1 MSRRRRHA
9 DAVLLAALAA
19 ASLLVASTLRAQAPK
34 PVVMVVGSYHM
45 ANPGRD
51 RNNVMVDDHLA
62 PARQAQLEE
71 VAAMLASFR
80 PTKIALE
87 VPVARDS
94 AINALYAEYLA
105 GTLAPNPS
113 EVYQVGFRLAK
124 RMGHT
129 KVYATDYKRD
139 LDMAKAWGF
148 AQQNGQLARLA
159 SGEAKVKAFIAR
171 GQREIPRMTVAQI
184 LRETNSAPVDSL
196 HGMYL
201 QLATIGADT
210 NYVGADVTGDW
221 YVRNLRIYAN
231 VARIAQP
238 GDRVLVLFGS
248 GHRPLLNEYL
258 RQSGLFEVVEVAD
271 YLK

>member
-19 ASLLVASTLRAQAPK
+19 ATFFIASTVRAQAPK
-34 PVVMVVGSYHM
+34 PVVMVVGTYHM

-94 AINALYAEYLA
+94 ALNAQYAADLA
-105 GTLAPNPS
+105 GTLPPDPS
-113 EVYQVGFRLAK
+113 EVQQVGFRLAK
-124 RMGHT
+124 RLGHAR
-129 KVYATDYKRD
+129 VYATDYKRD
-139 LDMAKAWGF
+139 LDMASAWQF
-148 AQQNGQLARLA
+148 AQQHGQMARLA

-171 GQREIPRMTVAQI
+171 GQRDIPKLTVAQI
-184 LRETNSAPVDSL
+184 LRETNADDVDSL

-221 YVRNLRIYAN
+221 YVRNLRIFVN
-231 VARIAQP
+231 IARLAQP
-238 GDRVLVLFGS
+238 GDRVLVLYGS

-258 RQSGLFEVVEVAD
+258 RQSQLFDVVEVVD
-271 YLK
+271 YLR